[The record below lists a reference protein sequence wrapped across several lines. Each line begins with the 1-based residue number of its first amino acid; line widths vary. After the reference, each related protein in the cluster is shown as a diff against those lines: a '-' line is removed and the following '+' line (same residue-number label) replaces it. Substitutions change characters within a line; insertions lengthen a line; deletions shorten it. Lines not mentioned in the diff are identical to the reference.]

1 MRCNSRSGNSAFNCG
16 NLPWASCTRFSPN
29 RRWPAVMASRTPASL
44 TVLLTATNLVCGA
57 GFIAA
62 FRAASMRARMA
73 ARFSGMLMTAG
84 KLARAAVRLN
94 AGLLALMTDDE
105 RLPDPVRAARALP
118 RGSLV
123 IIRARDA
130 KRRRALAEALSA
142 QTNGFI
148 LLAADDPAL
157 ANHLHGLHLPEARAR
172 EAAHWRAVRPGWVI
186 TVAAHSALAL

>member
-1 MRCNSRSGNSAFNCG
+1 
-16 NLPWASCTRFSPN
+16 
-29 RRWPAVMASRTPASL
+29 
-44 TVLLTATNLVCGA
+44 
-57 GFIAA
+57 
-62 FRAASMRARMA
+62 
-73 ARFSGMLMTAG
+73 
-84 KLARAAVRLN
+84 
-94 AGLLALMTDDE
+94 MTDDE

-186 TVAAHSALAL
+186 TVAAHSALALRAPYADAVLLSPVFATRSHPGAPTLTPARSRMMARASLVPVLALGGVNARNSGLLTGFSGIAAIDALNV